1 MKVSIKKVK
10 YKKSRFAATKTNPAL
25 AFPIRPQ
32 IYSLLLEHH
41 VMLLKSADNKDSQIS
56 VLKNLLDHK
65 NVSAEKKQQIE
76 RELRNLLAGI
86 ATEKQA
92 AYDINF
98 YFGQSKNVI
107 VLHDLRLQVNGR
119 VAQIDHLLMN
129 RAFDVFVLETKT
141 YSTGLSI
148 NENGEFSTSY
158 DGRDVGISS
167 PIEQN
172 NRHIAVLQDAF
183 KQVGLPKRLG
193 IAIQPFFHS
202 VTLVSS
208 KGTISRP
215 KKSKVDLNGIVKS
228 DQFFSWYKEKL
239 NETKIS
245 DVVGILKIC
254 SSDTIKELGEKLV
267 ALHQPSRIDYVKKFD
282 LADALLRRETQISQI
297 SVPDAYNKADHNRR
311 DEANYFCAACRRTI
325 AEVVAKFC
333 WNNKSRFAG
342 KAYCRSCQ
350 SKF

>member
-1 MKVSIKKVK
+1 
-10 YKKSRFAATKTNPAL
+10 
-25 AFPIRPQ
+25 
-32 IYSLLLEHH
+32 
-41 VMLLKSADNKDSQIS
+41 MLLKSADNKDSQSS

-65 NVSAEKKQQIE
+65 NISAEKKRQTE

-107 VLHDLRLQVNGR
+107 VVHDLRLEVNGS
-119 VAQIDHLLMN
+119 VAQIDHLLMT
-129 RAFDVFVLETKT
+129 RAFDMFVLETKT

-148 NENGEFSTSY
+148 GEKGEFSTSY

-167 PIEQN
+167 PLEQN
-172 NRHIAVLQDAF
+172 NRHIAVLRDAF

-193 IAIQPFFHS
+193 IAIQPSFHS

-215 KKSKVDLNGIVKS
+215 KKSKVDSDGIVKS

-239 NETKIS
+239 DEAKIS
-245 DVVGILKIC
+245 K
-254 SSDTIKELGEKLV
+254 
-267 ALHQPSRIDYVKKFD
+267 Q
-282 LADALLRRETQISQI
+282 
-297 SVPDAYNKADHNRR
+297 
-311 DEANYFCAACRRTI
+311 
-325 AEVVAKFC
+325 
-333 WNNKSRFAG
+333 
-342 KAYCRSCQ
+342 
-350 SKF
+350 

>member
-1 MKVSIKKVK
+1 
-10 YKKSRFAATKTNPAL
+10 
-25 AFPIRPQ
+25 
-32 IYSLLLEHH
+32 
-41 VMLLKSADNKDSQIS
+41 MLLKSADNKDSQIS

-65 NVSAEKKQQIE
+65 NISADKKQQIE
-76 RELRNLLAGI
+76 RELRNLSSGI

-92 AYDINF
+92 AYDIDF

-107 VLHDLRLQVNGR
+107 VVHDLRLEINGR

-148 NENGEFSTSY
+148 NEKGEFSTSY

-172 NRHIAVLQDAF
+172 NRHIAVLRDAF

-193 IAIQPFFHS
+193 IAIQPSFHP

-215 KKSKVDLNGIVKS
+215 KKSKVDLDSIVKS

-239 NETKIS
+239 DETKVS

-267 ALHQPSRIDYVKKFD
+267 ALHRPSRIDYIKRFD
-282 LADALLRRETQISQI
+282 LASDLLRKET
-297 SVPDAYNKADHNRR
+297 PATKPLATERANKADHNEK
-311 DEANYFCAACRRTI
+311 DHSSYFCASCRRTI
-325 AEVVAKFC
+325 TEVVAKFC
-333 WNNKSRFAG
+333 WNNKSRFGG
-342 KAYCRSCQ
+342 KAYCRPCQ
-350 SKF
+350 CKF